1 MDPVD
6 VASSKENIGLLFKQ
20 KQEERRGQVPVSG
33 AAAIHDQFVANFS
46 DLTTRRERSQKDW
59 QRNGKM
65 VVDQTWMIAV
75 IDGCGRWAW
84 LVVGIDRRR

>member
-59 QRNGKM
+59 QRNVSTTNKLHLR
-65 VVDQTWMIAV
+65 VP
-75 IDGCGRWAW
+75 C
-84 LVVGIDRRR
+84 LVV